1 MCIRDRDIVYDLKMA
16 DKENEIHS
24 SNADLEKYGRELYNR
39 MNPDQKA
46 AWDAY
51 YDPIIQDFKAK
62 KRTGKELAEW
72 KYQRYM
78 HDYLRVIHSVD
89 RNIGIVLDYLEK
101 NDLLDNTLIVYTSD
115 QGFYMGEHGWFDK
128 RFMYEESFRTPLLM
142 RLPGGKKGDI
152 PQLVQNIDYAP
163 TFLELAGAPIPADI
177 QGESLLPLLKGE
189 WPENWRNSLY
199 YHYYEYPAEHSV
211 KRHYG
216 VRDDR
221 YKLIHFYG
229 EKNEH
234 NDAISCN
241 ELYDLQSDPNE
252 LNNLY
257 DNPEYAD
264 IQTRL
269 QARLDKFRVDQKVDE
284 Y

>member
-1 MCIRDRDIVYDLKMA
+1 MSIIKDMDIVYDLKMA

-24 SNADLEKYGRELYNR
+24 STADLEKYGRELYNR

-115 QGFYMGEHGWFDK
+115 
-128 RFMYEESFRTPLLM
+128 
-142 RLPGGKKGDI
+142 
-152 PQLVQNIDYAP
+152 
-163 TFLELAGAPIPADI
+163 
-177 QGESLLPLLKGE
+177 
-189 WPENWRNSLY
+189 
-199 YHYYEYPAEHSV
+199 
-211 KRHYG
+211 
-216 VRDDR
+216 
-221 YKLIHFYG
+221 
-229 EKNEH
+229 
-234 NDAISCN
+234 
-241 ELYDLQSDPNE
+241 
-252 LNNLY
+252 
-257 DNPEYAD
+257 
-264 IQTRL
+264 
-269 QARLDKFRVDQKVDE
+269 
-284 Y
+284 